1 MKEDVKSFEE
11 LGNLIGL
18 CLDNFENVILP
29 KLPRGTGKEI
39 SNDVEPKKIPAKSI
53 LAIDFQESS
62 DEKKFLRDFVQAKA
76 GKETAEKE
84 VHFENLFDHFLESYE
99 KLEQISVMNNT
110 KEETLKDSSDDKPNL
125 KEIRKSL
132 SRNVLEKNFRL
143 HLKSELKMRRSDDGQ
158 AEKVWETKFAFTQH
172 FENKQHKTDNKNKDL
187 AVNTEKENTIKN
199 VEPRLG
205 SMKKKKQLER
215 SLPRKRLL
223 GQ

>member
-1 MKEDVKSFEE
+1 M
-11 LGNLIGL
+11 
-18 CLDNFENVILP
+18 
-29 KLPRGTGKEI
+29 
-39 SNDVEPKKIPAKSI
+39 
-53 LAIDFQESS
+53 
-62 DEKKFLRDFVQAKA
+62 
-76 GKETAEKE
+76 
-84 VHFENLFDHFLESYE
+84 HFENLFDHFLESYE

-110 KEETLKDSSDDKPNL
+110 KEETLKGSSDDKPNL

-143 HLKSELKMRRSDDGQ
+143 HLKSELKMRRDDERQ

>member
-29 KLPRGTGKEI
+29 KLPRRQGKEI
-39 SNDVEPKKIPAKSI
+39 SNDVESKKIPPKSF

-62 DEKKFLRDFVQAKA
+62 DEKKLLRDFVQAKT

-84 VHFENLFDHFLESYE
+84 VYFENLFDHCLESYE
-99 KLEQISVMNNT
+99 KLEQVSVLNNT
-110 KEETLKDSSDDKPNL
+110 KEKTLKGSSDDKPNL
-125 KEIRKSL
+125 KEIRRSL

-143 HLKSELKMRRSDDGQ
+143 HLKSELEKKKADEGQ
-158 AEKVWETKFAFTQH
+158 AEKVWETNFAFTQH

-187 AVNTEKENTIKN
+187 AVNTQKENTITN

-205 SMKKKKQLER
+205 SLKKKQLER